1 MQVSTSRTSRRR
13 TSNTGLGSLT
23 NLLGSHLGV
32 EVEGHEPLDVWGNT
46 LQLGLVRDDILSLS
60 KRGHEVGL
68 YVRRA
73 LVEVE

>member
-1 MQVSTSRTSRRR
+1 M
-13 TSNTGLGSLT
+13 
-23 NLLGSHLGV
+23 